1 MDKRIKKIILWLFVL
16 AFVISSQAA
25 SQFVAYK
32 LNYQPLLDWVVYVGQ
47 EYKIYFPLAY
57 FKWYYA
63 YYADAPKLFS
73 SSANIFIVV
82 FMVLLIALLIVKSK
96 LVNKVSNNFGSARW
110 ATKEEL
116 SKTGLLNGKGVFL
129 GILPS
134 GEYLRDDDSTHT
146 LVCAPTRSGKGVG
159 IIIPTLLYWPHS
171 VLITDIKGENWA
183 FTSAYRKHE
192 LKNAVIKFE
201 PTAYDSAKFNPFEEI
216 RIGTPKEISD
226 TQNICQI
233 LVDPTGK
240 GMEGSD
246 AHWKQN
252 AASLLQGI
260 VIHLKYTLPDVS
272 IKDVLKFM
280 TEDNDGLQ
288 AYLGK
293 ILADDEAGAI
303 VHDETGEILK
313 YACQAPEKIYFHPYV
328 QQIFSKMFNTPE
340 KEFGSIASTLDTAL
354 AVYRDPVLANNVS
367 RCDFRIKD
375 LMNFARPVSLYLV
388 VPPSDIDRMNPVFR
402 VIVELVYRRNV
413 EKMEFDIGKK
423 DIKNNKFRLLMLMDE
438 FPGLGKLDAFER
450 ALAYIAGYKIKA
462 MLICQGI
469 NQLNRIY
476 TQYNSLIDN
485 CHVRVFH
492 TPNDELTP
500 KYISGLI
507 GQETVRTKNVS
518 YGGAVFNLGPNNV
531 SYNETGR
538 SLMTPDEITT
548 MPKTDEIVFVAGNH
562 PIMAKKITWYDN
574 ADFKDRPTPAPEKS
588 DIIWKGAENWRQ
600 AALLNLSNI
609 GINIEYERAAKIEKE
624 EQEIGFDVF
633 GDTNEDNEQDTG
645 VNDLEY

>member
-1 MDKRIKKIILWLFVL
+1 MDKRIKQIILLLFL
-16 AFVISSQAA
+16 AAFILSASAA

-32 LNYQPLLDWVVYVGQ
+32 LNYQPLLDWAIWSGPD
-47 EYKIYFPLAY
+47 YKIYFPLAY
-57 FKWYYA
+57 FNWYYT

-73 SSANIFIVV
+73 TSANIFIFV
-82 FMVLLIALLIVKSK
+82 FMLLLLVLLIIKSK
-96 LVNKVSNNFGSARW
+96 LFNKVSDNYGSARW
-110 ATKEEL
+110 AEKEEIT
-116 SKTGLLNGKGVFL
+116 KTGLLGGKGVFL
-129 GILPS
+129 GLLPT

-146 LVCAPTRSGKGVG
+146 FVCAPTRSGKGVG

-171 VLITDIKGENWA
+171 VLVTDIKGENWA
-183 FTSAYRKHE
+183 FTAAYRKTK
-192 LKNAVIKFE
+192 LNNAVIKFE

-233 LVDPTGK
+233 FIDPTGK
-240 GMEGSD
+240 GMEGGE

-252 AASLLQGI
+252 AATLLQGI
-260 VIHLKYTLPDVS
+260 VIHLMYSKDHMS
-272 IKDVLKFM
+272 IKDVLTFM
-280 TEDNDGLQ
+280 TEDKDGLQ
-288 AYLGK
+288 AYMGK
-293 ILADDEAGAI
+293 ILADAQSGAI
-303 VHDETGEILK
+303 VHDSTGEILK
-313 YACQAPEKIYFHPYV
+313 FACQSPEKIYFHPYV
-328 QQIFSKMFNTPE
+328 QQVFNKMFFTPE
-340 KEFGSIASTLDTAL
+340 KEFGSISSTLDTAL

-367 RCDFRIKD
+367 TCDFRIKD
-375 LMNFARPVSLYLV
+375 LMNYTKPVSLYLV

-438 FPGLGKLDAFER
+438 FPGLGRLDAFER

-507 GQETVRTKNVS
+507 GQKTVRTKNIS
-518 YGGAVFNLGPNNV
+518 YGGALINLGANNV

-548 MPKTDEIVFVAGNH
+548 MPKTDEIVFTAGNH

-574 ADFKDRPTPAPEKS
+574 PDFQTRPTPAPAQSDVLRDSFNDWRSAALAVLSVQEADLTREFKEHETVEAES
-588 DIIWKGAENWRQ
+588 DI
-600 AALLNLSNI
+600 NLFSD
-609 GINIEYERAAKIEKE
+609 EKDDDERGKE
-624 EQEIGFDVF
+624 
-633 GDTNEDNEQDTG
+633 
-645 VNDLEY
+645 LEY